1 MSLVC
6 EKLIF
11 FFFVV
16 VFMQGSFDNLD
27 IVFGSDTTTNNSS
40 SLWIL
45 NLYTQFSG
53 LTTLQTLVTRETL
66 QGG

>member
-1 MSLVC
+1 
-6 EKLIF
+6 
-11 FFFVV
+11 
-16 VFMQGSFDNLD
+16 MQGSFDNLD